1 MVSLMTPAWLD
12 IREYPFR
19 PHYFPVP
26 AGNLQYV
33 DEGSGDPI
41 VFVHGNPAWSF
52 LFRNLIKDF
61 SATYRC
67 IAPDH
72 IGFGLSDKPE
82 DWTYLP
88 EEHAKN
94 LALLLD
100 SLGLENI
107 TFVVGDWG
115 GPIGLSYAINNPEK
129 VRNIVITNTWLWSV
143 ASDWYYQ
150 AFSRFVGGPVGR
162 WLIRNHNFFAGTI
175 MPAVF
180 GDRRRLTPA
189 IHRQYLMALAEPRE
203 RKGCWVF
210 PGAIIGSSAWLS
222 SLWEQR
228 SALFG
233 KNILL
238 AWGMRDIAFRE
249 KELNQWISAFPHAR
263 VVRFSDAGHFVA
275 EEKPVELARE
285 MRALLDMV
293 QSP

>member
-1 MVSLMTPAWLD
+1 
-12 IREYPFR
+12 
-19 PHYFPVP
+19 
-26 AGNLQYV
+26 
-33 DEGSGDPI
+33 
-41 VFVHGNPAWSF
+41 
-52 LFRNLIKDF
+52 
-61 SATYRC
+61 
-67 IAPDH
+67 
-72 IGFGLSDKPE
+72 
-82 DWTYLP
+82 
-88 EEHAKN
+88 
-94 LALLLD
+94 
-100 SLGLENI
+100 
-107 TFVVGDWG
+107 
-115 GPIGLSYAINNPEK
+115 
-129 VRNIVITNTWLWSV
+129 
-143 ASDWYYQ
+143 
-150 AFSRFVGGPVGR
+150 
-162 WLIRNHNFFAGTI
+162 
-175 MPAVF
+175 
-180 GDRRRLTPA
+180 
-189 IHRQYLMALAEPRE
+189 MALAEPRE